1 MGAQGCAPA
10 APRSSPAGAPRPDSG
25 PPGLRATDHES
36 TAARPGLP
44 CVGGSAR
51 HLPAVE
57 PDPAARAALPHWADS
72 AGNGPVPLVTGREG
86 PVLALTLEPRR
97 GGWGSPADRPHIPA
111 SLLALRCG
119 GDGKR
124 QAP

>member
-72 AGNGPVPLVTGREG
+72 AGNGPGAAGNGQGGACPRLDPGTEARRLGQPGR
-86 PVLALTLEPRR
+86 PTAHT
-97 GGWGSPADRPHIPA
+97 SIPA
-111 SLLALRCG
+111 GPEVWR
-119 GDGKR
+119 
-124 QAP
+124 

>member
-10 APRSSPAGAPRPDSG
+10 APRSSPAGAPRPDSR
-25 PPGLRATDHES
+25 PPGLRATHHES
-36 TAARPGLP
+36 TAARGCPAWEEVRGTSLRSSLTPLPEPRSPTGLTQP
-44 CVGGSAR
+44 EMA
-51 HLPAVE
+51 
-57 PDPAARAALPHWADS
+57 
-72 AGNGPVPLVTGREG
+72 PVPPVTGREG